1 MNQKM
6 RSLELFVIYL
16 PQDPTWFTYDYLLI
30 DNDNKEYC
38 LKKDMS
44 FYPQEVPLASFEV
57 DDLKKRLAKSKRLA
71 IKKSTTS
78 PSPPATSRILR
89 LKAAI

>member
-57 DDLKKRLAKSKRLA
+57 DDLKKRLGEVQEAGYKEVDNITLA
-71 IKKSTTS
+71 TCH
-78 PSPPATSRILR
+78 L
-89 LKAAI
+89 